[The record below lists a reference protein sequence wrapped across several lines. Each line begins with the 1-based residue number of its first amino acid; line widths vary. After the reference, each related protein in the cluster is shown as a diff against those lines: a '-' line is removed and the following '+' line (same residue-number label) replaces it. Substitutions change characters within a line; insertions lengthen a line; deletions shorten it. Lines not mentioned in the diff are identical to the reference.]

1 MTGMKHLLLLTL
13 AVSLLGC
20 AHGAQIPESVDD
32 AQEMAQD
39 EADTQMA
46 DVQDQAGEKMNGA
59 MDAVKDKAANR
70 AGNAA
75 MSKAIA
81 AELLRR
87 MPLITD
93 AKTLVYANT
102 VGQYVAQELVP
113 SLKCHTDGTSW
124 SDVRVGIL
132 KSSVPSSFSL
142 PGGLVFV
149 TTSLVQKMNSEDEFA
164 GVIANEMVSSICGKG
179 VPANLAAQ
187 AASGWSDYI
196 LGLPTK
202 ALSRADLMFA
212 DKYALVSLYR
222 RGYDV
227 MPYVT
232 FLSKNETIGRHMYG
246 LERAAVL
253 EKSIAATPPV
263 TPTQSARMARWNAA
277 KAKSL

>member
-1 MTGMKHLLLLTL
+1 MKHLLLLTL

-20 AHGAQIPESVDD
+20 AHGSQTPENFDE
-32 AQEMAQD
+32 AQETIQD
-39 EADTQMA
+39 EADTQIT
-46 DVQDQAGEKMNGA
+46 DVQDQASEKTSVA
-59 MDAVKDKAANR
+59 VEEVKDKAATR
-70 AGNAA
+70 VGNAA

-81 AELLRR
+81 AALLRR
-87 MPLITD
+87 MSLIGD
-93 AKTLVYANT
+93 AETLIYANT
-102 VGQYVAQELVP
+102 VGQYIAQELVP

-142 PGGLVFV
+142 PGGKIFV
-149 TTSLVQKMNSEDEFA
+149 TTSLVQKMKSEDEFA

-212 DKYALVSLYR
+212 DRYALVTLYR

-232 FLSKNETIGRHMYG
+232 FISKNETIGRHMYG
-246 LERAAVL
+246 IERAAVL
-253 EKSIAATPPV
+253 EKSVAATPPV

-277 KAKSL
+277 KAKAL